1 MMQYDTALSFYE
13 KAASERPV
21 YAEAYCNMGVIFKN
35 RGDLELTITCYER
48 YSMYLELDLL
58 FLNQVFQVF
67 CLMINLH
74 FVPGV

>member
-1 MMQYDTALSFYE
+1 MFGGEGNWSKKTCAWGR
-13 KAASERPV
+13 ERGV
-21 YAEAYCNMGVIFKN
+21 TYCSMGVIFKN